1 MKVFHVAVNETL
13 SRTISVQADNPNDAF
28 LIVRNA
34 WRNSEFVLDAGDFFD
49 VDFNVVGISQSY
61 PTP

>member
-1 MKVFHVAVNETL
+1 MKVFNVAVTETL
-13 SRTISVQADNPNDAF
+13 CRTISVQADDPNEAF

-49 VDFNVVGISQSY
+49 VDFNVVSISQS
-61 PTP
+61 

>member
-1 MKVFHVAVNETL
+1 MKVFHVAVTETL
-13 SRTISVQADNPNDAF
+13 CRTISVQADNPNDAF

-49 VDFNVVGISQSY
+49 VDFNVVSISQS
-61 PTP
+61 

>member
-1 MKVFHVAVNETL
+1 MKVFNVAVTETL
-13 SRTISVQADNPNDAF
+13 CRTISVQADDPNEAY

-49 VDFNVVGISQSY
+49 VDFNVVSISQS
-61 PTP
+61 

>member
-1 MKVFHVAVNETL
+1 MKVFHVAVTETL
-13 SRTISVQADNPNDAF
+13 CRTISVQADNPNEAF

-49 VDFNVVGISQSY
+49 VDFNVVGISQS
-61 PTP
+61 

>member
-1 MKVFHVAVNETL
+1 MKVFNVAVTETL
-13 SRTISVQADNPNDAF
+13 CRTISVQADNPNEAF

-49 VDFNVVGISQSY
+49 VDFNVVSISQS
-61 PTP
+61 

>member
-1 MKVFHVAVNETL
+1 MKVFHVAVTETL

-49 VDFNVVGISQSY
+49 VDFNVVGISQS
-61 PTP
+61 

>member
-1 MKVFHVAVNETL
+1 MKVFNVAVTETL
-13 SRTISVQADNPNDAF
+13 CRTISVQADNPNEAY

-49 VDFNVVGISQSY
+49 VDFNVVSISQS
-61 PTP
+61 

>member
-1 MKVFHVAVNETL
+1 MKVFNVAVTETL
-13 SRTISVQADNPNDAF
+13 CRTISVQADNPNEAF

-49 VDFNVVGISQSY
+49 VDFNVVGISQS
-61 PTP
+61 